1 MKQFNLRLEDE
12 MYEELRTISF
22 NDRVSMNEIVRLALE
37 EWIENKKQE
46 SKHK

>member
-22 NDRVSMNEIVRLALE
+22 NDRVSMNEIVRIALE

-46 SKHK
+46 SKHE

>member
-1 MKQFNLRLEDE
+1 MRQFNLRLEDE

-22 NDRVSMNEIVRLALE
+22 NDRVSMNEIVRIALE

-46 SKHK
+46 SKHE

>member
-46 SKHK
+46 SKHE

>member
-1 MKQFNLRLEDE
+1 MKQFNLRLEDK

-22 NDRVSMNEIVRLALE
+22 NDRVSMNEIVRIALE

-46 SKHK
+46 SKHE